1 MKLAIWIVVA
11 TLARGLAHGQQPAT
25 AGLAE
30 RVDAIAQTA
39 LARPLAGIS
48 IAVAQEGRVVF
59 ARGYGLANVEHGVP
73 VAPETVFHVASISKN
88 ILAGAILQLADQG
101 RLRLDEDVTKYVPE
115 APTQGRRVTVRQLLN
130 HTSGIYSFTSLPDAE
145 ANERRNLTHEQ
156 VIALIRGRPFDFE
169 PGMAWRYDNSAFYL
183 AGMVVERVT
192 GQDYGIYVRSRVFEP
207 IGMDSA
213 RLCDAGMLVPR
224 LASGYQAAR
233 DKLVPA
239 ALMDWKLPFAAGSIC
254 ATATDLLKW
263 QAALDE
269 KRVLTA
275 ASLAAMRSPT
285 TLADGTTIDYGLG
298 TRLGSLEGH
307 RVVGHTGGG
316 GGFCG
321 VLESFPD
328 DRLTIVV
335 LANRGDSA
343 TPAIHIATAIARL
356 LLGLPATSPVRDLPV
371 PREELD
377 AIAGSTYD
385 SDEGGVALRED
396 GGKLHY
402 RLVGRPIEGELT
414 RQGPWAYAAEGGAD
428 IRFKVHGGRAEWS
441 LVYRGGLLMDAM
453 RRVR

>member
-1 MKLAIWIVVA
+1 MKLAVWIVLA
-11 TLARGLAHGQQPAT
+11 SLARALAHGQQPAT

-48 IAVAQEGRVVF
+48 IAVAREGRVVF
-59 ARGYGLANVEHGVP
+59 ARGYGLANVEHAVP
-73 VAPETVFHVASISKN
+73 VTPETVFHVASISKN
-88 ILAGAILQLADQG
+88 ILAGVILQLADQG

-115 APTQGRRVTVRQLLN
+115 APTQGHRVTVRQLLN
-130 HTSGIYSFTSLPDAE
+130 HTSGIYSFTSLPEAE
-145 ANERRNLTHEQ
+145 ENERRQLTHEQ
-156 VIALIRGRPFDFE
+156 VVALIRDRPFDFE
-169 PGMAWRYDNSAFYL
+169 PGTAWRYDNSAFYL

-192 GQDYGIYVRSRVFEP
+192 GQDYGAYVRAHVFEP
-207 IGMDSA
+207 IGMDTA

-224 LASGYQAAR
+224 LASGYQVAR
-233 DKLVPA
+233 GKLLPA

-263 QAALDE
+263 QTALDE
-269 KRVLTA
+269 RRVLTA
-275 ASLAAMRSPT
+275 PSLAAMRSPT
-285 TLADGTTIDYGLG
+285 TLSDGTTIDYGLG

-307 RVVGHTGGG
+307 RVLGHTGGG

-321 VLESFPD
+321 VLESFPE
-328 DRLTIVV
+328 DRLTIAV
-335 LANRGDSA
+335 LANRGDGA
-343 TPAIHIATAIARL
+343 TPAIEIATAVARVI
-356 LLGLPATSPVRDLPV
+356 LGLPATRPVRDLPV

-385 SDEGGVALRED
+385 SDEGGVALWEA
-396 GGKLHY
+396 GGRLHY

-414 RQGPWAYAAEGGAD
+414 RQGPWAYAAEAGSD
-428 IRFKVHGGRAEWS
+428 IRFKARGGRAEWS
-441 LVYRGGLLMDAM
+441 LIYSGGLLMDVK